1 MAHSFVSGKQLRKT
15 QQLKWTT
22 LKLRRTGDSFTSRVT
37 EIADK
42 QRLVRSSGVTD
53 CTKTATEFHPLSL
66 FSSRGRY
73 IETRDRLPRRSRV
86 LNSYHDNIR
95 NVRRDLSVLF
105 TTRQTSKRIMFSK
118 RIMLTVPDL
127 IQINSKT
134 THKDTGTQVNTFC
147 YFIS

>member
-15 QQLKWTT
+15 QQWTT
-22 LKLRRTGDSFTSRVT
+22 LKLPRTGDSFTSRVK

-42 QRLVRSSGVTD
+42 ERLVRSSEVTD

-73 IETRDRLPRRSRV
+73 IETRDRFPGRSRV
-86 LNSYHDNIR
+86 LNSYLDNIR

-118 RIMLTVPDL
+118 RTMLTVHL